1 MQITPFLIVYIWDKL
16 NMMHIFLMISDSK
29 KGFPDGSDSKAFAHI
44 HLDNNKRKASIE
56 KIYNICY
63 T

>member
-1 MQITPFLIVYIWDKL
+1 
-16 NMMHIFLMISDSK
+16 MMHIFLMISDSK
-29 KGFPDGSDSKAFAHI
+29 KGFPDGSDSKAFARI
-44 HLDNNKRKASIE
+44 HLDNNKMKASIE